1 MYYKFNGARPSTSD
15 LHTVSIK
22 TWVVGGPGN
31 EAIEYHLFHGEHNAS
46 LVSRTLVLGVLLV
59 WEPD

>member
-22 TWVVGGPGN
+22 TWVVGGPRN
-31 EAIEYHLFHGEHNAS
+31 IIYYLVHGEHNAS